1 VFREG
6 AEAVLV
12 IRTVFLGLFCV
23 AGYFFSRIL
32 HDLIGFPTWLGP
44 VVGFIGG
51 TAIIYGEIRLE
62 KRSGR
67 EILAGVLGLILG
79 LVVAFLI
86 WMVVVQ
92 IPDIG
97 NSPKYKLY
105 VMVFMAL
112 ILGYLGAVVGIRK
125 RGDLR
130 LASRCHGEE
139 ASAKILDTSVIIDGR
154 IADICESHFIEG
166 KIVVPK
172 FVLDELQ
179 QIADSA
185 DALKRNRGRRGLEIL
200 RRMQLRKDLEVTVD
214 EHFAA
219 DAEDVDSKLVKL
231 AKLRN
236 AKIMTNDFN
245 LNKVA
250 ELHGIRAL
258 NVNELANALKP
269 VVLPSEEISV
279 KITKRGREADQGVG
293 YLDDG
298 TMVVVEGGSA
308 MLNRTVDV
316 VITSVLQTS
325 VGRMI
330 FSKLR

>member
-1 VFREG
+1 VVREG
-6 AEAVLV
+6 KEAVLA
-12 IRTVFLGLFCV
+12 IRIVFLGLFCLG
-23 AGYFFSRIL
+23 GYFFSRIL
-32 HDLIGFPTWLGP
+32 HQWIHFPTWLGAI
-44 VVGFIGG
+44 IGLVAG
-51 TAIIYGEIRLE
+51 AAIIYGEMRLE

-67 EILAGVLGLILG
+67 EILAGVLGLVLG
-79 LVVAFLI
+79 LVVAVLI
-86 WMVVVQ
+86 GMVVAS
-92 IPDIG
+92 IPMEQQ
-97 NSPKYKLY
+97 YKLY
-105 VMVFMAL
+105 ITIFLAL

-130 LASRCHGEE
+130 LASRGHGEE
-139 ASAKILDTSVIIDGR
+139 ASPKILDTSVIIDGR

-166 KIVVPK
+166 KMIIPK

-185 DALKRNRGRRGLEIL
+185 DPLKRNRGRRGLEIL
-200 RRMQLRKDLEVTVD
+200 RRMQLRKDLEVVVD
-214 EHFAA
+214 EHYFG
-219 DAEDVDSKLVKL
+219 DGDDVDANLVKL
-231 AKLRN
+231 ARLRG

-250 ELHGIRAL
+250 ELHGIRVL

-269 VVLPSEEISV
+269 VVLPSEELSV
-279 KITKRGREADQGVG
+279 KITKRGKEPDQGVG

-298 TMVVVEGGSA
+298 TMVVIEGGSG
-308 MLNRTVDV
+308 MVNRTVDV

-330 FSKLR
+330 FGKMR

>member
-1 VFREG
+1 VVREG
-6 AEAVLV
+6 EEAVLA
-12 IRTVFLGLFCV
+12 IRIVFLGLFCL
-23 AGYFFSRIL
+23 AGYFFSDIL
-32 HDLIGFPTWLGP
+32 RFRHWLGL
-44 VVGFIGG
+44 VVGFALGSG
-51 TAIIYGEIRLE
+51 IIYGEIKLE
-62 KRSGR
+62 KHSGR

-86 WMVVVQ
+86 GMIVVR
-92 IPDIG
+92 IPAIAG
-97 NSPKYKLY
+97 NPRYQLY
-105 VMVFMAL
+105 IMVFMAL
-112 ILGYLGAVVGIRK
+112 MLGYLGVVVGIRK

-130 LASRCHGEE
+130 LASRPSHSEE
-139 ASAKILDTSVIIDGR
+139 ASPKILDTSIIIDGR

-166 KIVVPK
+166 KIVIPK

-200 RRMQLRKDLEVTVD
+200 RRMQLRKDLEVVID
-214 EHFAA
+214 EHNPG
-219 DAEDVDSKLVKL
+219 DTEDVDAGLVKL
-231 AKLRN
+231 ARLRG

-250 ELHGIRAL
+250 ELHGIKVL

-269 VVLPSEEISV
+269 VVLPSEEITVRIS
-279 KITKRGREADQGVG
+279 KRGKEADQGVG

-298 TMVVVEGGSA
+298 TMVVVEGGSGL
-308 MLNRTVDV
+308 LNRTVDV